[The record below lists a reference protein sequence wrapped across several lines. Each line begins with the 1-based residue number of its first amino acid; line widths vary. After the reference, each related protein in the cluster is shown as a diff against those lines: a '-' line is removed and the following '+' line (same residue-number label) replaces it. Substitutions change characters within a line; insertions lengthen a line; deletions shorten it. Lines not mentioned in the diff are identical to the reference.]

1 MQVATPLIVSFFPDS
16 NIVGDG
22 ITNSD
27 RLTLSGTAV
36 ANSLVEL
43 FDGTSLLGTVYADST
58 GAWSFATPTL
68 ADGTHTFTGTDTV
81 AGNTSQ
87 ASPSL
92 NVTVDTLEPGAPI
105 AQWISSDQL
114 FGWEM
119 ASPLLTN
126 GGPIIAVDKTNSV
139 TLAGTA
145 EANSTVAIYDGATKI
160 GTVLADSWGAWSY
173 TSSALTAGSH
183 GFWET
188 DTDAA
193 GNTSAA
199 SSVSNVTVNT
209 LVTLE
214 ADYANYENIAG
225 TYSVTNN
232 PWNRGTLVNGID
244 YTNTITFDPKTF
256 PDGINFSWSWP
267 SPTNGSVR
275 AYPSVIYAPHDTS
288 GNPILAQVGNL
299 INLTTNYAVNISGD
313 TGGFNVSFDIWLRDK
328 PNGTILDELMVWV
341 HSPTTPLQPNQ
352 PYTVT
357 APGLTNASVCIGPCS
372 LPGFNGDHAW
382 TYIGLDSPVDLLSN
396 QISLSDVFKTLIWE
410 EVLTGNEFISEVQ
423 FGSEVQAGTGGLNIN
438 SLSYTWTANPS
449 QLGTAGND
457 TFAIT
462 SMGGNNV
469 IGNGGVD
476 TVVYAG
482 SHSNYQIK
490 SSGSEIIIT
499 EGNNISTLDELQGI
513 TFIRFSDGTYDIA
526 TAKFTPN
533 APVISSFSP
542 DSGMVGDGITN
553 ATTLTLI
560 GTAVANSTVT
570 IYDGT
575 TQLGTATANASG
587 AWSFAAAH
595 LADAT
600 HSFTATDTD
609 AASNTRVALA
619 VTVDTVAPNAP
630 VIVSDAIINMNEVM
644 LTGTAEANSTVN
656 VFEGTTQLGTATADG
671 SGAWSFTTGQ
681 LSSGDHA
688 FTATAT
694 DAAGNTSLA
703 SQPIDPT
710 IDPAAPPSIVAFSPD
725 SGTVGDG
732 ITNANKLT
740 LTGTAVAN
748 STVNIYDGMTLLGT
762 AASNGSGAW
771 SFTTATLVNGSHSF
785 TATDMMSGATSAA
798 SAALAVIMDTV
809 APAVTD
815 HLASDTGSSS
825 IDMITSNDMLTG
837 SGDPNAVAHFT
848 VDGTPIAGTATA
860 NSSGVWTFAP
870 TGLADG
876 HHTIVASETD
886 AAGNTGTASL
896 TFTLDTKAPVVTE
909 SLAKDTGSSSTDKIT
924 SNDTLTGSGDPN
936 AVVHFTVDGNLIAGT
951 ATANSS
957 GVWTFTPTGLVNGTH
972 TIMANETDA
981 AGNTGTASLTFTFDT
996 TAPTTT
1002 IADIVQKTANNVST
1016 TTISGTSEA
1025 GSLVTLYEGN
1035 HVLGTATVANTGQ
1048 WSISLNSL
1056 SNTVH
1061 NFTAAA
1067 TDLAGNNG
1075 THSQVAIFGSTGSDN
1090 IVGVAAG
1097 DIIVSSGGAD
1107 KLTAGS
1113 GNDTFIFNPGFG
1125 KDTVSKF
1132 DLNHDVLAFDHTLF
1146 ASVANVLSH
1155 AQNINGNAVITFDS
1169 GDTVTLVG
1177 IKTAHLLAH
1186 QNDIH
1191 II

>member
-1 MQVATPLIVSFFPDS
+1 MTTLATSPTIAISAAKFVDSIGVNVSMWDSSSADGNLNLVENSLAFLGIVNVRDSLVPWGQIQPEFQALAGLGYKFDFVIPPASTDIPGFVALVDSYVKNYPGSVLAIEGPNEVNIWSVTYNGGSGLANAAQYQQALYAAVRADANLNNIPVYNLTLGTADATLYSQLGNLSSAANYGDSHPYTASGHAPQAGLSYLLPQSQIDAPGLPTVITETGFNTDPNDTYSGTDQAVQAKYTLDILMDAYKDGVAQTFLYQLLDGVSDPNNTTPQDHWGLFNSDGTPKLAATAIHNLTSILNDPGASSSFTPGSLSYTVTNLTTAYGNQLLLEKSNGTFDLVLWGEPTIWNPNTQKEIAAPDDYVTVTFAQVEGTVYVLDPLLGGTPIATYQNVQQIQVDVTDHPLIIEVANAATPLATVVPAPPVVSGFSPDS
-16 NIVGDG
+16 NIVGDD
-22 ITNSD
+22 ITNASA
-27 RLTLSGTAV
+27 LTLTGTAA
-36 ANSLVEL
+36 ANSTVNV
-43 FDGTSLLGTVYADST
+43 FDGTNLLGTAPANGS
-58 GAWSFATPTL
+58 GAWSFV
-68 ADGTHTFTGTDTV
+68 TGTLSDATHNFTATATDV
-81 AGNTSQ
+81 AGNTS
-87 ASPSL
+87 
-92 NVTVDTLEPGAPI
+92 
-105 AQWISSDQL
+105 
-114 FGWEM
+114 
-119 ASPLLTN
+119 
-126 GGPIIAVDKTNSV
+126 AV
-139 TLAGTA
+139 
-145 EANSTVAIYDGATKI
+145 
-160 GTVLADSWGAWSY
+160 
-173 TSSALTAGSH
+173 
-183 GFWET
+183 
-188 DTDAA
+188 
-193 GNTSAA
+193 SAA
-199 SSVSNVTVNT
+199 
-209 LVTLE
+209 
-214 ADYANYENIAG
+214 
-225 TYSVTNN
+225 
-232 PWNRGTLVNGID
+232 
-244 YTNTITFDPKTF
+244 
-256 PDGINFSWSWP
+256 
-267 SPTNGSVR
+267 
-275 AYPSVIYAPHDTS
+275 
-288 GNPILAQVGNL
+288 
-299 INLTTNYAVNISGD
+299 
-313 TGGFNVSFDIWLRDK
+313 
-328 PNGTILDELMVWV
+328 
-341 HSPTTPLQPNQ
+341 
-352 PYTVT
+352 
-357 APGLTNASVCIGPCS
+357 
-372 LPGFNGDHAW
+372 
-382 TYIGLDSPVDLLSN
+382 LS
-396 QISLSDVFKTLIWE
+396 
-410 EVLTGNEFISEVQ
+410 
-423 FGSEVQAGTGGLNIN
+423 
-438 SLSYTWTANPS
+438 
-449 QLGTAGND
+449 
-457 TFAIT
+457 
-462 SMGGNNV
+462 
-469 IGNGGVD
+469 
-476 TVVYAG
+476 
-482 SHSNYQIK
+482 
-490 SSGSEIIIT
+490 
-499 EGNNISTLDELQGI
+499 
-513 TFIRFSDGTYDIA
+513 
-526 TAKFTPN
+526 
-533 APVISSFSP
+533 
-542 DSGMVGDGITN
+542 
-553 ATTLTLI
+553 
-560 GTAVANSTVT
+560 
-570 IYDGT
+570 
-575 TQLGTATANASG
+575 
-587 AWSFAAAH
+587 
-595 LADAT
+595 
-600 HSFTATDTD
+600 
-609 AASNTRVALA
+609 

-630 VIVSDAIINMNEVM
+630 VIATDAIVNTNEVM

-656 VFEGTTQLGTATADG
+656 VFEGTTKLGTATADG

-748 STVNIYDGMTLLGT
+748 STVNIYDGITLLGT

-771 SFTTATLVNGSHSF
+771 SFTTATLMNGSHSF
-785 TATDMMSGATSAA
+785 TATDTVSGATSAA
-798 SAALAVIMDTV
+798 SAALAVIVDTV

-896 TFTLDTKAPVVTE
+896 TFTLDTVAPAVTYH
-909 SLAKDTGSSSTDKIT
+909 LASDTGSSSTDKIT
-924 SNDTLTGSGDPN
+924 SIDTLTGSGDPN
-936 AVVHFTVDGNLIAGT
+936 SVVHFTVDGNLIAGT

-957 GVWTFTPTGLVNGTH
+957 GVWTFAPTGLANGTH
-972 TIMANETDA
+972 TIVASETDA
-981 AGNTGTASLTFTFDT
+981 AGNTGTASLTFTLDT
-996 TAPTTT
+996 VAPTTT
-1002 IADIVQKTANNVST
+1002 IADIVQKAANNVST

-1056 SNTVH
+1056 SNKVH

-1090 IVGVAAG
+1090 VVGVAAG

-1155 AQNINGNAVITFDS
+1155 AQDINGNAVITFDG

-1177 IKTAHLLAH
+1177 IKTAQLLAH